1 MNHERFLGF
10 SPPTQ
15 LPATFRSVKW
25 INENIDNKE
34 TTEYIDAL
42 ISHEIWLH
50 CVLLLIIT
58 MHQHDETPQAH
69 IVDKRDPGLYSSS
82 STGQCVWMFCK
93 GQRDISQA
101 VTPIA
106 KLVPQNRSPL
116 IPRPR
121 HPAAGLRP
129 LPNVCLQPSPLQS
142 TTEAVLSRSARNV
155 ERLR

>member
-1 MNHERFLGF
+1 MRDFQV
-10 SPPTQ
+10 SPSPLPTRP
-15 LPATFRSVKW
+15 PATFRFVKW

-58 MHQHDETPQAH
+58 MHQHDEAH
-69 IVDKRDPGLYSSS
+69 IVGKRDPGPYSSS
-82 STGQCVWMFCK
+82 STGQCVMFCK
-93 GQRDISQA
+93 GQRDTSQA

-116 IPRPR
+116 IPR
-121 HPAAGLRP
+121 HPAAALWP

-142 TTEAVLSRSARNV
+142 TTEAELSRSAQNV
-155 ERLR
+155 GRRRS

>member
-1 MNHERFLGF
+1 MRDFQVSS
-10 SPPTQ
+10 SPLPTR
-15 LPATFRSVKW
+15 LPAAFRFVKW
-25 INENIDNKE
+25 INEINENIDNKE

-58 MHQHDETPQAH
+58 MHQHDEAPQAH
-69 IVDKRDPGLYSSS
+69 IVGKRDPDRTPAPPRAS
-82 STGQCVWMFCK
+82 VWCFVRASVTP
-93 GQRDISQA
+93 GA

-121 HPAAGLRP
+121 HPAAAATAQ
-129 LPNVCLQPSPLQS
+129 CLSPALAS
-142 TTEAVLSRSARNV
+142 PVYNRGRT
-155 ERLR
+155 

>member
-1 MNHERFLGF
+1 MRDYQV
-10 SPPTQ
+10 SPSPLPTR
-15 LPATFRSVKW
+15 LPATFRFVKW

-69 IVDKRDPGLYSSS
+69 IVGKRDPGPYSSS
-82 STGQCVWMFCK
+82 STGQCVMFCK
-93 GQRDISQA
+93 GQHDTSA

-106 KLVPQNRSPL
+106 KLVPQNRSLL

-121 HPAAGLRP
+121 HPAAAAAALCPMFVSSPRLSSLQQRQNLAGLRKM
-129 LPNVCLQPSPLQS
+129 
-142 TTEAVLSRSARNV
+142 
-155 ERLR
+155 

>member
-1 MNHERFLGF
+1 MRDFQV
-10 SPPTQ
+10 SPNAT
-15 LPATFRSVKW
+15 PATFRFVKW

-69 IVDKRDPGLYSSS
+69 IVGKRDPDRTPAPPRAS
-82 STGQCVWMFCK
+82 VWMFCK
-93 GQRDISQA
+93 GQRDTSQA

-106 KLVPQNRSPL
+106 KLVPQNRSLL

-142 TTEAVLSRSARNV
+142 TTEAELSRSAKNV
-155 ERLR
+155 GRLRS